1 MYLNSVSIKTNV
13 NKLLNYLP
21 DIYNLIAKDPF
32 APKYQLLINKQR
44 QADGIF
50 FQ

>member
-1 MYLNSVSIKTNV
+1 MDLNPGSIKTNV

-21 DIYNLIAKDPF
+21 DVCNLIAKDPF